1 VYSPLL
7 SQKHQVA
14 FGAIYAQVKKK
25 VSRRISRSSRTST
38 SSRIRLV
45 TSPSQLLVV
54 GCLRWLRFDS
64 VYFDLYYV
72 NGSSL

>member
-1 VYSPLL
+1 M
-7 SQKHQVA
+7 
-14 FGAIYAQVKKK
+14 
-25 VSRRISRSSRTST
+25 TST
-38 SSRIRLV
+38 SSRIRLA
-45 TSPSQLLVV
+45 TSPSQLPVV

>member
-1 VYSPLL
+1 
-7 SQKHQVA
+7 
-14 FGAIYAQVKKK
+14 
-25 VSRRISRSSRTST
+25 
-38 SSRIRLV
+38 
-45 TSPSQLLVV
+45 VV

>member
-1 VYSPLL
+1 M
-7 SQKHQVA
+7 
-14 FGAIYAQVKKK
+14 
-25 VSRRISRSSRTST
+25 
-38 SSRIRLV
+38 
-45 TSPSQLLVV
+45 V